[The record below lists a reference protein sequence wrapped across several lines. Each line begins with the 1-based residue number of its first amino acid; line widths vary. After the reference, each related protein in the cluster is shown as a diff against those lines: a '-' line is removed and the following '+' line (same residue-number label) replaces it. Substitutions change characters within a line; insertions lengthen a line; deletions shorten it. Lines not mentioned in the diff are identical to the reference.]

1 MDSLNSFR
9 NVTERDID
17 LLLIKYHLALQIGLF
32 TKLWERLPL

>member
-17 LLLIKYHLALQIGLF
+17 LLLIEELQVSPSF
-32 TKLWERLPL
+32 ANWFV